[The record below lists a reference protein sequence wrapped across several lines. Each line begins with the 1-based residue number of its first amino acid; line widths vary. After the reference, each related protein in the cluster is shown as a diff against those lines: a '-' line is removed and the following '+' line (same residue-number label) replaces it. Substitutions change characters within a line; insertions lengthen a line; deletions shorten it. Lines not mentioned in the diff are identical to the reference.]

1 MHQLGNI
8 WQDRF
13 GLMHAE
19 YLSVMG
25 IIPPFVTGQSSVDKV
40 GSVVEISDRTVQN
53 HRGMAGH
60 SVCEWHGWQWFTVD

>member
-25 IIPPFVTGQSSVDKV
+25 IIPQFVTECKG
-40 GSVVEISDRTVQN
+40 
-53 HRGMAGH
+53 
-60 SVCEWHGWQWFTVD
+60 VCDSGDGGVNQ

>member
-25 IIPPFVTGQSSVDKV
+25 IITPFVTECKGVWIKWAVWRKSVA
-40 GSVVEISDRTVQN
+40 ELWETI
-53 HRGMAGH
+53 
-60 SVCEWHGWQWFTVD
+60 